1 MCIIS
6 SMKKTRNLKNLT
18 TLEFPFG
25 NKILFR
31 NWVLKFFLA
40 TAPIKLN
47 NKQTRQLLRTLSE
60 STRGIKSENNNTCNL
75 SSNCRQK
82 FPLPEKKDRNFK
94 IQPGEHSIIFF

>member
-1 MCIIS
+1 MYNQFNEKD
-6 SMKKTRNLKNLT
+6 KKPEKSNHTGIPLWKQDSFQKLGT
-18 TLEFPFG
+18 Q
-25 NKILFR
+25 
-31 NWVLKFFLA
+31 VFLA

-94 IQPGEHSIIFF
+94 IQPGEHSITFF